1 MITGPNII
9 TDDLVLYLDAANEKC
24 FRGEPTTN
32 VVANPLP
39 NNGWVV
45 SNFNSSVTRT
55 FIVENGI
62 KYMRLSNVTVSSGYP
77 RIIDSVFNSNI
88 TGAFSTS
95 FEARGTPG
103 AELRLR
109 IYENGATKITNLVT
123 LTSEWV
129 RYKFE
134 GQTTGFNLNQPY
146 FNPVTPDAIYEI
158 KNIQIESK
166 TYSTPFVDGARG
178 TTVETGGGLFDL
190 SRNGNNGELVNGI
203 TYSSSNGGALVFDGV
218 DDRVSISN
226 PLNQNNLEQIWTV
239 SAWVNVNNNN
249 VLQQLISGMNLGLN
263 LNHSTTNRPL
273 LYLNSGVNDY
283 YIYGQV
289 ERILGKGWVY
299 VTFTFRNSDGFRS
312 IYINGGENISA
323 FGPNKTSTPSGLSS
337 VFNIGINMSGKLSQ
351 IQIYNRVL
359 TPEEILQ
366 NYNATK
372 SRFGL

>member
-1 MITGPNII
+1 MITGPNNIK
-9 TDDLVLYLDAANEKC
+9 DGLVLFLDA
-24 FRGEPTTN
+24 G
-32 VVANPLP
+32 NPKSYP
-39 NNGWVV
+39 GSGITWVD
-45 SNFNSSVTRT
+45 
-55 FIVENGI
+55 
-62 KYMRLSNVTVSSGYP
+62 L
-77 RIIDSVFNSNI
+77 
-88 TGAFSTS
+88 
-95 FEARGTPG
+95 
-103 AELRLR
+103 
-109 IYENGATKITNLVT
+109 TK
-123 LTSEWV
+123 
-129 RYKFE
+129 
-134 GQTTGFNLNQPY
+134 
-146 FNPVTPDAIYEI
+146 
-158 KNIQIESK
+158 
-166 TYSTPFVDGARG
+166 
-178 TTVETGGGLFDL
+178 
-190 SRNGNNGELVNGI
+190 NGNNGTLVNGP
-203 TYSSSNGGALVFDGV
+203 TFDSDNGGGIVFDGV

-299 VTFTFRNSDGFRS
+299 VTFAFRNSDGFRS

-323 FGPNKTSTPSGLSS
+323 FGPNNTSTPSGLSS